1 MHHILVS
8 WCKIPT
14 AHHRFTEARINPAN
28 ASFAL
33 VRPHSINAH
42 TATAQPAAGFIFFD
56 TTALEHPQ
64 RVTVMLGVKNK
75 ERARLLWGHG
85 NLF

>member
-1 MHHILVS
+1 MHIQRLLSLLLDLYFLILPS
-8 WCKIPT
+8 
-14 AHHRFTEARINPAN
+14 
-28 ASFAL
+28 
-33 VRPHSINAH
+33 
-42 TATAQPAAGFIFFD
+42 QG